1 MAAWW
6 YRVFSAVGRM
16 RKILLVFLLFL
27 AVPVSSYGKEEVY
40 KTYTDMGELEPP
52 AVTISQVLSSRDEF
66 DRKIFTL
73 EGQVGDLRFKK
84 MANGRKFTL
93 FQFFESDPERR
104 INIYARGFVEGIEN
118 GSRVRIWGRYSK
130 HKRHFLSKR
139 KNIMKAKK
147 IHILQG
153 IPERLENLPVEK
165 NPS

>member
-1 MAAWW
+1 
-6 YRVFSAVGRM
+6 M

-40 KTYTDMGELEPP
+40 KIYTDIGELDPP

-66 DRKIFTL
+66 HRKIFTL
-73 EGQVGDLRFKK
+73 DGQVGKLRFKK
-84 MANGRKFTL
+84 MVNGRKFTL
-93 FQFFESDPERR
+93 FRFFENDPERR
-104 INIYARGFVEGIEN
+104 INVYARGFVEGIEN

-130 HKRHFLSKR
+130 HKRYFLSKR

-147 IHILQG
+147 IHILQE
-153 IPERLENLPVEK
+153 IPEVLEDLPVEK